1 MKNLSW
7 LGQVLIV
14 TEQTTTKTDAEIQ
27 AACYQSSC
35 LLAEVFGVS
44 FGMFKWWFRTI
55 ELLENLFPIG
65 PRDGLS

>member
-14 TEQTTTKTDAEIQ
+14 TEQTTTKIDAEIQ

-35 LLAEVFGVS
+35 LLVEVFGCHLGCS
-44 FGMFKWWFRTI
+44 NGGSGQLNYWKI
-55 ELLENLFPIG
+55 C
-65 PRDGLS
+65 SQ